1 MKSLDKKHGESIEDK
16 QNDGHRGQ
24 KCKDQ
29 KDEEQNK
36 LFITTFL
43 VI

>member
-1 MKSLDKKHGESIEDK
+1 MKSLDKKHGESIEDRMRVTGVK
-16 QNDGHRGQ
+16 